1 VYVAVSEMWGMF
13 PTFFYSSPLARCS
26 VNDRLESIVT
36 QELTALDVELV
47 ELRVGGTTARRLV
60 EVRIDNRNGAPVT
73 VEDCARVSR
82 ALERRLDEGG
92 WSERGS
98 SNYVLQVSS
107 PGDRPLRTM
116 EDWRRFV
123 GRWANVL
130 SPEYGGRFEGVIV
143 GLEDEAGI
151 GVVVLKPERGEARRV
166 PLVSIKEA
174 RLAFHI

>member
-1 VYVAVSEMWGMF
+1 
-13 PTFFYSSPLARCS
+13 
-26 VNDRLESIVT
+26 
-36 QELTALDVELV
+36 
-47 ELRVGGTTARRLV
+47 
-60 EVRIDNRNGAPVT
+60 
-73 VEDCARVSR
+73 
-82 ALERRLDEGG
+82 
-92 WSERGS
+92 
-98 SNYVLQVSS
+98 
-107 PGDRPLRTM
+107 M